1 MSNRGWAALGW
12 QGNGIVSALETEESL
27 RDPPVRKRPWGIGAG
42 VFLLLALSPFVAV
55 GIFEGILRMAGYGH
69 SVRFFV
75 EKEFGGQIYHVTNP
89 AFYQQFMA
97 MPVGKIMNLDDL
109 GFRVPAT
116 KAAGAYRIFIF
127 GESAALGCTPDAA
140 YGLAPMLEVI
150 LGDRFSAM
158 RFEVYNASCPALN
171 SHVMRLAAEACADLE
186 PDLFIVYMGNNE
198 YSGPFG
204 PAWGS
209 DRGASPAAIRAW
221 MAFGGLRTV
230 QWLRN
235 MLWRPWLPRAQEAG
249 EYLKA
254 LRRCRPD
261 SLPCQAMRDRFRE
274 NLDAI
279 REAGVKAGATVLLCS
294 VGSNLRD
301 WRPFASMHPPG
312 WDKTKSERW
321 DALFRKGRARQE
333 TGAYDQAIE
342 AYRQAAALDD
352 SYAELQ
358 YWMGVCCLRLGM
370 RDKAM
375 KHFRMARDY
384 DCLPMRTDSEQNRI
398 VAATAARGPSDRV
411 QFVDLEAILPEH
423 GEFGIAGNDLFW
435 DFVHFTFSGTYAAA
449 AALSDRIAAVLP
461 EPARAQAVSAL
472 IDQSECERRMAFT
485 PPVRLRHVQ
494 ELLPAFRFWGV
505 DEAYVSGLLRQA
517 SELEKQVGANGA
529 DIEEE
534 GYRQALSLNGN
545 GYYVL
550 SRYARLL
557 LEKGDAAGAA
567 EMARKIL
574 ENDPV
579 RPAARKILVDAMEKA
594 GQQTE
599 ALRERRILQE
609 LFPDEES

>member
-1 MSNRGWAALGW
+1 MSTLD
-12 QGNGIVSALETEESL
+12 TKESL
-27 RDPPVRKRPWGIGAG
+27 HDPLGRKRPWGVRAG
-42 VFLLLALSPFVAV
+42 VFLLLILLPFVFAGV
-55 GIFEGILRMAGYGH
+55 FEGILRVSGYGQ
-69 SVRFFV
+69 SNRFLL
-75 EKEFGGQIYHVTNP
+75 EKTFGGQTYHVTNP
-89 AFYQQFMA
+89 AFYQQFMT

-109 GFRVPAT
+109 GFRVPAQ
-116 KAAGAYRIFIF
+116 KAADVYRIFIF

-150 LGDRFSAM
+150 LGARFPSL

-171 SHVMRLAAEACADLE
+171 SHVMRYAAEACAALE

-198 YSGPFG
+198 FSGPFG

-209 DRGASPAAIRAW
+209 DRAASPAAIRVW
-221 MAFGGLRTV
+221 VTLGDLRTV

-261 SLPCQAMRDRFRE
+261 SPPCQAMRGRFRD

-279 REAGVKAGATVLLCS
+279 RTAGVKAGAKVFFCS

-312 WDKTKSERW
+312 WDKSKSEPW
-321 DALFRKGRARQE
+321 DAHFRKGRARQE
-333 TGAYDQAIE
+333 TGAYAEAIE

-352 SYAELQ
+352 SHAELQ
-358 YWMGVCCLRLGM
+358 YRMGVCCLRLGM
-370 RDKAM
+370 RDEAVA
-375 KHFRMARDY
+375 HFRRARDY

-398 VAATAARGPSDRV
+398 IAETAARGPSDRV
-411 QFVDLEAILPEH
+411 QFIDLEAILSER
-423 GEFGIAGNDLFW
+423 GESGMAGNDLFW
-435 DFVHFTFSGTYAAA
+435 DFVHFTFTGTHAAA

-461 EPARAQAVSAL
+461 EPARAHAASAPL
-472 IDQSECERRMAFT
+472 DQSDCERRMAFT
-485 PPVRLRHVQ
+485 PPVLLRHVK

-505 DEAYVSGLLRQA
+505 DEDYVAGLLRQE
-517 SELEKQVGANGA
+517 SKLEMQVGANGA
-529 DIEEE
+529 DIEAE
-534 GYRQALSLNGN
+534 GYRQALAFNAG

-557 LEKGDAAGAA
+557 LEKGDAPGAI
-567 EMARKIL
+567 ELARKML
-574 ENDPV
+574 VSDPV
-579 RPAARKILVDAMEKA
+579 RPAARRLLIDALEKA

-599 ALRERRILQE
+599 ALRERRTLQE
-609 LFPDEES
+609 LFPGEEP